1 MGLGAAIR
9 ANGVPDT
16 DFDAAALV
24 EVVERAGETTTYMLR
39 LPVTPRDGDLS
50 WLADDRIAPG
60 ADLGVYVATDA
71 GDVCLVRGPVTGQQ
85 IRIVHGGAG
94 SQIEVNGADAAAAL
108 DRAFRT
114 RVWEGA
120 RDSDA
125 VSAIAGEA
133 GFVADVQ
140 TTDAVHRS
148 GVRAL
153 AQCDTDLRFLRRLA
167 RLNGYLAWLSTDA
180 ASGVHTLHFKP
191 PPLDGPAT
199 LTLTINQDG
208 ATTDAIDVRVDGER
222 PTSVDARQIDP
233 LSAEDIDA
241 SGTAST
247 LAALGSQPIGTVLS
261 GTRSTR
267 LVAPGDDAAELI
279 TGSPHLGTHFDGLA
293 HVQSHGRVHG
303 AHLIRRICALL
314 LRYMASSAPF
324 SSDTALIRSDTPSPH
339 RLPSHRQ
346 RRNCLPMIAEDQP
359 LAFARN
365 TLP

>member
-9 ANGVPDT
+9 VNGVPDT
-16 DFDAAALV
+16 DFDGAALV

-50 WLADDRIAPG
+50 WLSDDRIAPG
-60 ADLGVYVATDA
+60 ADLGVYVATDD
-71 GDVCLVRGPVTGQQ
+71 GEVCLVRGPVTGQQ

-94 SQIEVNGADAAAAL
+94 SQIEVSGADAAAAL

-180 ASGVHTLHFKP
+180 ASGTHTLHFKP
-191 PPLDGPAT
+191 PPLDGPAS

-241 SGTAST
+241 SGTASS
-247 LAALGSQPIGTVLS
+247 LAALGSQPIGSVLS

-267 LVAPGDDAAELI
+267 LVAPGDDAAEVNARARGVAADSSWFVQASLETTLAG
-279 TGSPHLGTHFDGLA
+279 TGKAVRAHTVVELTGAGGRHSGTWFCAG
-293 HVQSHGRVHG
+293 VQ
-303 AHLIRRICALL
+303 HLIDATGHRMVVELVRNAW
-314 LRYMASSAPF
+314 SA
-324 SSDTALIRSDTPSPH
+324 
-339 RLPSHRQ
+339 
-346 RRNCLPMIAEDQP
+346 
-359 LAFARN
+359 
-365 TLP
+365 